1 MSAGKVPVAVARLQP
16 GRAAKEAELVE
27 FLRGRTARYKVPVRI
42 RLLEALPL
50 TRSDKLHDLALKAL
64 AAAGMA

>member
-1 MSAGKVPVAVARLQP
+1 M
-16 GRAAKEAELVE
+16 E